1 MSINKSLW
9 LADIPYRKYAYGGL
23 YIGKIL
29 TLLAILLLPSY
40 AEVSAIGIAMML
52 MSILYLSL
60 RLFRAGFREQS
71 ILLGLIL
78 IFLTVLAIM
87 SMLFF
92 RIGLYN

>member
-1 MSINKSLW
+1 M
-9 LADIPYRKYAYGGL
+9 ADIPYRKYAYGGL

-40 AEVSAIGIAMML
+40 AEVSAIGIVVML
-52 MSILYLSL
+52 MSILYLSS
-60 RLFRAGFREQS
+60 RLYRAGFREQS

-78 IFLTVLAIM
+78 TFLAMLSIM

-92 RIGLYN
+92 RIGLNN